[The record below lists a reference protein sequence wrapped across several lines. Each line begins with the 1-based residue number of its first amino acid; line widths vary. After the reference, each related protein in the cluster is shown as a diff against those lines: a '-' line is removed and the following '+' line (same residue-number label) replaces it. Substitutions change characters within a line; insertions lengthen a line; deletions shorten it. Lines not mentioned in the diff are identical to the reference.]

1 MNILLAPFMPHLA
14 EHFHKELYPTSTS
27 IHLEY
32 VDINDR
38 VYVDSTIINSV
49 YSLSEVFENVR
60 NLRVKLNFPI
70 LYPLD
75 NISIYTENV
84 GLLSYEDVIKKELNI
99 KSLNLQ
105 SLSNLKTL
113 YKPNKGVLGRLFK
126 ARAAEMAKSI
136 EEGRLEGVPEEC
148 YSLEYVLEDLDG
160 FISTKF
166 DYYVDEQRK
175 EGVIYLSNGLTEG
188 NKLEAEANHI
198 LRQVNILRKEKGFK
212 LYDKVYIELLDNP
225 VLQKMDKELIYH
237 IKTQL
242 GGNMIITDTLEKEF
256 STFKSIDG
264 STDICLTIE
273 KVTV

>member
-1 MNILLAPFMPHLA
+1 MPHLT
-14 EHFHKELYPTSTS
+14 EHFHKELFPMATS

-32 VDINDR
+32 VDINHR

-60 NLRVKLNFPI
+60 NLRAKLNFPI

-75 NISIYTENV
+75 NIYIYTENS

-99 KSLNLQ
+99 KSLKLQ

-113 YKPNKGVLGRLFK
+113 YKPNKGVLGKLFK
-126 ARAAEMAKSI
+126 ARAAEMAKHI
-136 EEGRLEGVPEEC
+136 EEGRLENITPEC
-148 YSLEYVLEDLDG
+148 YNLEYVVEDREG

-175 EGVIYLSNGLTEG
+175 EGVIYLSNVLTEI

-198 LRQVNILRKEKGFK
+198 RRQVNILRKEKGFK
-212 LYDKVYIELLDNP
+212 LYDKVYIELLDNQ

-242 GGNMIITDTLEKEF
+242 GGNIIITDSLEKDN
-256 STFKSIDG
+256 STFKSLDG
-264 STDICLTIE
+264 NTDICLTIE
-273 KVTV
+273 KVVY